1 MVDLKL
7 LHVRFG
13 NNSIKHVIL
22 SKPII
27 YDLSKTQ
34 FDNKDLEAEHQKKYI
49 TTHIDESLGRHPYL
63 DKIFQGFLKYV
74 FAWFSIVDDYLE

>member
-7 LHVRFG
+7 LHVKFG
-13 NNSIKHVIL
+13 NNSLKHVIL

-34 FDNKDLEAEHQKKYI
+34 FYDKYLEAEHLMRSFG
-49 TTHIDESLGRHPYL
+49 D
-63 DKIFQGFLKYV
+63 
-74 FAWFSIVDDYLE
+74 